1 METISFLS
9 VIIAIEAMGIFVAY
23 LWLMAKLHGIQ
34 PSISDNYY
42 VSRHRWTFVMV
53 MWWVGF
59 GMLPAMLEVTPEIWQ
74 FSAFFCCGGVIFVG
88 AAAAFREEVTR
99 QVHFAGAITSAAGA
113 FLWTA
118 CVLPPMAGVGFLTC
132 CGLLLWLSRHVVYWL
147 EVTCFAMVFVTYILR
162 LLML

>member
-1 METISFLS
+1 MTLLVLFSLAVFATYL
-9 VIIAIEAMGIFVAY
+9 II
-23 LWLMAKLHGIQ
+23 MAKLHGIQ

-53 MWWVGF
+53 MWWIGL
-59 GMLPAMLEVTPEIWQ
+59 GMLPAMLEVTPTMWQ
-74 FSAFFCCGGVIFVG
+74 FSAFICCAGIAFVG

-99 QVHFAGAITSAAGA
+99 QVHFAGAITSAAAA

-147 EVTCFAMVFVTYILR
+147 EVTCFAMVFMTYILR

>member
-1 METISFLS
+1 METISLLG
-9 VIIAIEAMGIFVAY
+9 IIVAIVAMAMFFAY
-23 LWLMAKLHGIQ
+23 LLLMAKLHGIQ

-42 VSRHRWTFVMV
+42 VSRHRWTFGMV
-53 MWWVGF
+53 MWWVGL
-59 GMLPAMLEVTPEIWQ
+59 GMLPAMLEVTPEMWQ

-147 EVTCFAMVFVTYILR
+147 EVTCFAMVFMTYILR

>member
-1 METISFLS
+1 MTLLVLFSLAVFATYL
-9 VIIAIEAMGIFVAY
+9 II
-23 LWLMAKLHGIQ
+23 MAKLHGVQ
-34 PSISDNYY
+34 PSVSDNYY

-53 MWWVGF
+53 MWWIGL
-59 GMLPAMLEVTPEIWQ
+59 GMLPAMLEVTPEMWQ

-147 EVTCFAMVFVTYILR
+147 EVTCFAMVFMTYILR
-162 LLML
+162 LLTL

>member
-1 METISFLS
+1 MTLLVLFSLAVF
-9 VIIAIEAMGIFVAY
+9 AIY
-23 LWLMAKLHGIQ
+23 LILMAKLHGIQ

-53 MWWVGF
+53 MWWIGL
-59 GMLPAMLEVTPEIWQ
+59 GMLPAMLEVTPEMWQ

-147 EVTCFAMVFVTYILR
+147 EVTCFAMVFMTYILR
-162 LLML
+162 LLTL

>member
-1 METISFLS
+1 MTLLVLFS
-9 VIIAIEAMGIFVAY
+9 VAVFATYLIIMS
-23 LWLMAKLHGIQ
+23 KLHGIQ

-42 VSRHRWTFVMV
+42 VSRHRWLFTMV
-53 MWWVGF
+53 MWWVGL
-59 GMLPAMLEVTPEIWQ
+59 GMLPAMLEVTPTMWQ

-99 QVHFAGAITSAAGA
+99 QVHYAGAITSAAGA

-132 CGLLLWLSRHVVYWL
+132 CGLLLWLNRHVVYWL

>member
-1 METISFLS
+1 METISLLG
-9 VIIAIEAMGIFVAY
+9 IIVAIVAMAMFFAY
-23 LWLMAKLHGIQ
+23 LLLMAKLHGIQ

-53 MWWVGF
+53 MWWIGL
-59 GMLPAMLEVTPEIWQ
+59 GMLPAMLEVTPEMWQ

-118 CVLPPMAGVGFLTC
+118 CVLPPMAGVEFLTC

>member
-1 METISFLS
+1 METISLLG
-9 VIIAIEAMGIFVAY
+9 IIVAIVAMAMFFAY
-23 LWLMAKLHGIQ
+23 LLLMAKLHGIQ

-53 MWWVGF
+53 MWWIGL
-59 GMLPAMLEVTPEIWQ
+59 GMLPAMLEVTPEMWQ

-132 CGLLLWLSRHVVYWL
+132 CGLLLWLSRHIVYWL
-147 EVTCFAMVFVTYILR
+147 EVTCFAMVFMTYILR
-162 LLML
+162 LLTL

>member
-1 METISFLS
+1 MVTLAIISLVVFAL
-9 VIIAIEAMGIFVAY
+9 Y
-23 LWLMAKLHGIQ
+23 LIVMAKLHGIQ

-59 GMLPAMLEVTPEIWQ
+59 GMLPVMLEVTPEIWQ

-113 FLWTA
+113 FIWTA
-118 CVLPPMAGVGFLTC
+118 FILPPMAGVGFLTC

-162 LLML
+162 LLTL

>member
-1 METISFLS
+1 M
-9 VIIAIEAMGIFVAY
+9 AI
-23 LWLMAKLHGIQ
+23 LHFMQ

-42 VSRHRWTFVMV
+42 VSRHRSTFVML
-53 MWWVGF
+53 MWWLGF

-118 CVLPPMAGVGFLTC
+118 CVMPPMAGVGFLTC

-162 LLML
+162 LLSL

>member
-1 METISFLS
+1 MTLLVLFSLAVF
-9 VIIAIEAMGIFVAY
+9 AIY
-23 LWLMAKLHGIQ
+23 LILMAKLHGIQ

-59 GMLPAMLEVTPEIWQ
+59 SMLPAMLEVTPEIWQ
-74 FSAFFCCGGVIFVG
+74 FSAFFCCCGVIFVG

-147 EVTCFAMVFVTYILR
+147 EVTCFVMVFVTYILR

>member
-1 METISFLS
+1 METISLLG
-9 VIIAIEAMGIFVAY
+9 IIVAIVAMAMFFAY
-23 LWLMAKLHGIQ
+23 LLLMAKLHGIQ

-42 VSRHRWTFVMV
+42 VSRHRWTFVMA
-53 MWWVGF
+53 MWWIGL
-59 GMLPAMLEVTPEIWQ
+59 GMLPAMLEVTPEMWQ

-147 EVTCFAMVFVTYILR
+147 EVTCFAMVFMTYILR

>member
-1 METISFLS
+1 METISLLG
-9 VIIAIEAMGIFVAY
+9 IIVAIVAMAMFFAY
-23 LWLMAKLHGIQ
+23 LLLMAKLHGIQ

-53 MWWVGF
+53 MWWIGL
-59 GMLPAMLEVTPEIWQ
+59 GMLPAMLEVTPEMWQ

-99 QVHFAGAITSAAGA
+99 QVHFAGAIISAAGA

>member
-1 METISFLS
+1 MTLLVLFSLAVFATYL
-9 VIIAIEAMGIFVAY
+9 IIMS
-23 LWLMAKLHGIQ
+23 KLHGIQ

-59 GMLPAMLEVTPEIWQ
+59 GMLPAMLEVTPAMWQ
-74 FSAFFCCGGVIFVG
+74 FSAFICCAGIAFVG

-132 CGLLLWLSRHVVYWL
+132 YGLLLWLSRHVVYWL

-162 LLML
+162 LLTL

>member
-1 METISFLS
+1 METISLLG
-9 VIIAIEAMGIFVAY
+9 IIVAIVAMAMFFAY
-23 LWLMAKLHGIQ
+23 LLLMAKLHGIQ

-53 MWWVGF
+53 MWWIGL
-59 GMLPAMLEVTPEIWQ
+59 GMLPAMLEVTPEMWQ

-132 CGLLLWLSRHVVYWL
+132 CGLILWLSRHVVYWL

>member
-1 METISFLS
+1 MTLLVLFSLAVF
-9 VIIAIEAMGIFVAY
+9 ATY
-23 LWLMAKLHGIQ
+23 LILMAKLHGIQ

-53 MWWVGF
+53 MCWVGF

-74 FSAFFCCGGVIFVG
+74 FSAFFCCCGVIFVG

-99 QVHFAGAITSAAGA
+99 EVHFAGAITSAAGA
-113 FLWTA
+113 FIWTA
-118 CVLPPMAGVGFLTC
+118 FILPPMAAVGFLTC
-132 CGLLLWLSRHVVYWL
+132 CGLSLWLSRHVVYWL

-162 LLML
+162 LLMI

>member
-1 METISFLS
+1 METISLLG
-9 VIIAIEAMGIFVAY
+9 IIVAIVAMAMFFAY
-23 LWLMAKLHGIQ
+23 LLLMAKLHGIQ

-53 MWWVGF
+53 MWWIGL
-59 GMLPAMLEVTPEIWQ
+59 GMLPAMLEVTPEMWQ

-162 LLML
+162 LLTL

>member
-1 METISFLS
+1 MTLLVLFSLAVFATYL
-9 VIIAIEAMGIFVAY
+9 II
-23 LWLMAKLHGIQ
+23 MAKLHGIQ

-53 MWWVGF
+53 MWWIGL
-59 GMLPAMLEVTPEIWQ
+59 GMLPAMLEVTPEMWQ

-118 CVLPPMAGVGFLTC
+118 CVLPPMAGVGFLTY

-147 EVTCFAMVFVTYILR
+147 EVTCFAMVFMTYILR

>member
-1 METISFLS
+1 MTLLVLFSLAVF
-9 VIIAIEAMGIFVAY
+9 AIY
-23 LWLMAKLHGIQ
+23 LILMAKLHGIQ

-74 FSAFFCCGGVIFVG
+74 FSAFFCCCGVIFVG

-99 QVHFAGAITSAAGA
+99 QVHYAGAITSAAGA

>member
-1 METISFLS
+1 METISLLG
-9 VIIAIEAMGIFVAY
+9 IIVAIVAMAMFFAY
-23 LWLMAKLHGIQ
+23 LLLMAKLHGIQ

-53 MWWVGF
+53 MWWIGL

-74 FSAFFCCGGVIFVG
+74 FSAFFCCGGVVFVG

-113 FLWTA
+113 FLWSA

-147 EVTCFAMVFVTYILR
+147 EVTCFAMVFMTYILR

>member
-1 METISFLS
+1 MTLLVLFSLAVF
-9 VIIAIEAMGIFVAY
+9 AIY
-23 LWLMAKLHGIQ
+23 LILMAKLHGIQ

-42 VSRHRWTFVMV
+42 VSRHRWTFVIV

-59 GMLPAMLEVTPEIWQ
+59 GMLPAMLEVTPEMWQ

-118 CVLPPMAGVGFLTC
+118 FVMPPMAGLGFLTC
-132 CGLLLWLSRHVVYWL
+132 CGLSLWLSRHVVYWL

>member
-1 METISFLS
+1 MTLLVLFSLAVF
-9 VIIAIEAMGIFVAY
+9 AIY
-23 LWLMAKLHGIQ
+23 LILMAKLHGIQ

-42 VSRHRWTFVMV
+42 VSRHRWLFTQA
-53 MWWVGF
+53 MWWVGL
-59 GMLPAMLEVTPEIWQ
+59 GMLPAMLEVTPEMWQ

-118 CVLPPMAGVGFLTC
+118 CVLPPMAGVGFLAC

-162 LLML
+162 LLTL

>member
-1 METISFLS
+1 MGMTIILS
-9 VIIAIEAMGIFVAY
+9 VIVAIVAMVMFVAY

-74 FSAFFCCGGVIFVG
+74 FSAFICCAGIAFVG

-99 QVHFAGAITSAAGA
+99 QVHFAGALTSAAGA

-162 LLML
+162 LLTL

>member
-1 METISFLS
+1 MGMTIILS
-9 VIIAIEAMGIFVAY
+9 VIVAIVAMVMFVAY

-74 FSAFFCCGGVIFVG
+74 FSAFICCAGIAFVG

-162 LLML
+162 LLTL

>member
-1 METISFLS
+1 MTLLVLFSLAVFATYL
-9 VIIAIEAMGIFVAY
+9 IIMS
-23 LWLMAKLHGIQ
+23 KLHGIQ

-42 VSRHRWTFVMV
+42 VSRHRWSFVMV
-53 MWWVGF
+53 MWWIGL
-59 GMLPAMLEVTPEIWQ
+59 GMLPAMLEVTPEMWQ

-113 FLWTA
+113 CLWTA

-132 CGLLLWLSRHVVYWL
+132 CGLLLWLSRHIVYWL

-162 LLML
+162 LIML

>member
-1 METISFLS
+1 MTSISR
-9 VIIAIEAMGIFVAY
+9 IIVAIVAMAMFFSY
-23 LWLMAKLHGIQ
+23 LLLMAKLHGIQ

-42 VSRHRWTFVMV
+42 VSRHRWTFGMV
-53 MWWVGF
+53 MWWCGL

-74 FSAFFCCGGVIFVG
+74 FSAFFCCSGVVFVG

-99 QVHFAGAITSAAGA
+99 QVHFAGAIPSAAGA

-118 CVLPPMAGVGFLTC
+118 CVLAPMAGVGFLTC

-162 LLML
+162 LLTL

>member
-1 METISFLS
+1 METISLLG
-9 VIIAIEAMGIFVAY
+9 IIVAIVAMAMFFAY
-23 LWLMAKLHGIQ
+23 LLLMAKLHGIQ

-42 VSRHRWTFVMV
+42 VSRHRWMFTMV
-53 MWWVGF
+53 MWMVAF
-59 GMLPAMLEVTPEIWQ
+59 GMLPAMLEVTPEMWQ

-147 EVTCFAMVFVTYILR
+147 EVTCFAMVFMTYILR
-162 LLML
+162 LLTL

>member
-1 METISFLS
+1 MFT
-9 VIIAIEAMGIFVAY
+9 
-23 LWLMAKLHGIQ
+23 
-34 PSISDNYY
+34 
-42 VSRHRWTFVMV
+42 MV
-53 MWWVGF
+53 MWMVAF
-59 GMLPAMLEVTPEIWQ
+59 GMLPAMLEVTPTMWQ
-74 FSAFFCCGGVIFVG
+74 FSAFICCAGIAFVG

-118 CVLPPMAGVGFLTC
+118 CVLPPMAAAGFLTC
-132 CGLLLWLSRHVVYWL
+132 CGLSLWLSRHVVYWL

>member
-1 METISFLS
+1 MTLLVLFSLAVF
-9 VIIAIEAMGIFVAY
+9 AIY
-23 LWLMAKLHGIQ
+23 LYVMAKLHGVQ
-34 PSISDNYY
+34 PSVSDNYY
-42 VSRHRWTFVMV
+42 VSKHPWTFTLA
-53 MWWVGF
+53 MWTVAF
-59 GMLPAMLEVTPEIWQ
+59 TMLPPMLSATTETFQ
-74 FSAFFCCGGVIFVG
+74 FSAFFCCGGVIFIG

-132 CGLLLWLSRHVVYWL
+132 CGLLLWLSRHIVYWL

-162 LLML
+162 LLTL

>member
-1 METISFLS
+1 MTLLVLFSLAVF
-9 VIIAIEAMGIFVAY
+9 AIY
-23 LWLMAKLHGIQ
+23 LILMAKLHGVQ

-59 GMLPAMLEVTPEIWQ
+59 GMLPAMLDVTPEIWQ

-162 LLML
+162 LLTL

>member
-1 METISFLS
+1 MTLLVLFSLAVFATDL
-9 VIIAIEAMGIFVAY
+9 IIMS
-23 LWLMAKLHGIQ
+23 KLHGIQ

-42 VSRHRWTFVMV
+42 VSRHRWLFTAV
-53 MWWVGF
+53 MWWIGL
-59 GMLPAMLEVTPEIWQ
+59 GMLPTMLDVTPEIWQ
-74 FSAFFCCGGVIFVG
+74 FSAFFCCGGVVFVG

-147 EVTCFAMVFVTYILR
+147 EVTCFAMVFMTYILR

>member
-1 METISFLS
+1 MTLLVLFSLAVF
-9 VIIAIEAMGIFVAY
+9 AIY
-23 LWLMAKLHGIQ
+23 LILMAKLHGVQ
-34 PSISDNYY
+34 PSVSDNYY
-42 VSRHRWTFVMV
+42 VSKHPWTFTLA
-53 MWWVGF
+53 MWTVAF
-59 GMLPAMLEVTPEIWQ
+59 TMLPPMLSATTETFQ
-74 FSAFFCCGGVIFVG
+74 FSAFFCCGGVIFIG

-132 CGLLLWLSRHVVYWL
+132 CGLLLWLSRHIVYWL

-162 LLML
+162 LLTL